1 MCFES
6 VLIPMFLIIG
16 IWGARERKIH
26 AAYQF
31 FLYTLLGSLFM
42 LLAILVI
49 YFEVGSTDYQVLA
62 VADISETRQRILW
75 LGFFLSFAVKVPMI
89 PFHIWLPE
97 AHVEAS
103 LAGSII
109 LAGIL
114 LKLAGYGFLRYSIG
128 ILPDASAFFTPLVYS
143 LAVISIIYS
152 SFTTLRQIDLKKIIA
167 YSSVG
172 HMNITLLGLFSNTI
186 QGIEGSLILMLA
198 HGVVSPALFICVVIL
213 YDRYHTRL
221 LKYYRGLTQHMP
233 VWSVMFFL
241 FTLGNIAVPL
251 SANFVG
257 EFMTFTGAYQQNPVL
272 TVLGG
277 LGMILSAAYG
287 IWLYN
292 RTAFGAQT
300 AAKILGAG
308 LATIGLAGAG
318 VGVGLVF
325 AALINST
332 SRNPSLRPQLFSYT
346 ILGTTGPVGPPGS
359 IRPTLPVS
367 WIPGLMLPYFIGSY
381 REGRNESFSYGID
394 SSSVWDHYD
403 LTGAYATG
411 LGLAGSPAYEKGE
424 IEETLLDN
432 VMRRYLGP
440 PEESSD
446 SGSDSGD
453 EDISNYI
460 SNYTHDD
467 SSPRRFLGL
476 IRYRYT
482 QDTGQ
487 TEGNLGVEALN
498 ERAILHHL
506 DNDHPLIGDG
516 PLFERRLIL
525 NPPRDPHGFNLD
537 VDQDSLSNTGSEDS
551 NSSDPD
557 SRGGSPPEG
566 VEPPSSPRSGSFST
580 IID

>member
-1 MCFES
+1 
-6 VLIPMFLIIG
+6 MFLIIG

-62 VADISETRQRILW
+62 VADISETRQKILW
-75 LGFFLSFAVKVPMI
+75 LAFFLSFAVKVPMI

-128 ILPDASAFFTPLVYS
+128 ILPDASEFFTPLIYS

-233 VWSVMFFL
+233 VWSIMFFL

-257 EFMTFTGAYQQNPVL
+257 EFMTFAGAYQQNPVL
-272 TVLGG
+272 TVFGA

-292 RTAFGAQT
+292 RTAFGAQSRYL
-300 AAKILGAG
+300 APLGD
-308 LATIGLAGAG
+308 
-318 VGVGLVF
+318 
-325 AALINST
+325 IN
-332 SRNPSLRPQLFSYT
+332 R
-346 ILGTTGPVGPPGS
+346 
-359 IRPTLPVS
+359 
-367 WIPGLMLPYFIGSY
+367 
-381 REGRNESFSYGID
+381 REFM
-394 SSSVWDHYD
+394 
-403 LTGAYATG
+403 
-411 LGLAGSPAYEKGE
+411 
-424 IEETLLDN
+424 TLL
-432 VMRRYLGP
+432 
-440 PEESSD
+440 
-446 SGSDSGD
+446 
-453 EDISNYI
+453 
-460 SNYTHDD
+460 
-467 SSPRRFLGL
+467 
-476 IRYRYT
+476 
-482 QDTGQ
+482 
-487 TEGNLGVEALN
+487 
-498 ERAILHHL
+498 
-506 DNDHPLIGDG
+506 PL
-516 PLFERRLIL
+516 LIL
-525 NPPRDPHGFNLD
+525 MFVMGLFPNIFLEPMHLAVSNL
-537 VDQDSLSNTGSEDS
+537 L
-551 NSSDPD
+551 
-557 SRGGSPPEG
+557 
-566 VEPPSSPRSGSFST
+566 
-580 IID
+580 I

>member
-1 MCFES
+1 MILSLLITPLLGVIGVILSGENSSLQKKVALASSLLTFVLSLVLWAGFDSNYNGFQFVSSFPTITTKEVVGVDGISLFFVLLTTFIIPICILSSWDSIKTGIKYFLIAFLVLETLLIAVFVVLDLLLFYICFES

-128 ILPDASAFFTPLVYS
+128 ILPDASVFFTPLVYS

-221 LKYYRGLTQHMP
+221 LKYYRGLTLHMP
-233 VWSVMFFL
+233 VWSIMFFF

-272 TVLGG
+272 TVLGA
-277 LGMILSAAYG
+277 LAMILSAGYG

-292 RTAFGAQT
+292 RTAFGAQSRYLVP
-300 AAKILGAG
+300 LGDM
-308 LATIGLAGAG
+308 
-318 VGVGLVF
+318 
-325 AALINST
+325 N
-332 SRNPSLRPQLFSYT
+332 R
-346 ILGTTGPVGPPGS
+346 
-359 IRPTLPVS
+359 
-367 WIPGLMLPYFIGSY
+367 
-381 REGRNESFSYGID
+381 REFM
-394 SSSVWDHYD
+394 
-403 LTGAYATG
+403 
-411 LGLAGSPAYEKGE
+411 
-424 IEETLLDN
+424 TLL
-432 VMRRYLGP
+432 
-440 PEESSD
+440 
-446 SGSDSGD
+446 
-453 EDISNYI
+453 
-460 SNYTHDD
+460 
-467 SSPRRFLGL
+467 
-476 IRYRYT
+476 
-482 QDTGQ
+482 
-487 TEGNLGVEALN
+487 
-498 ERAILHHL
+498 
-506 DNDHPLIGDG
+506 PL
-516 PLFERRLIL
+516 LIL
-525 NPPRDPHGFNLD
+525 MFVMGVFPNIFLEPMHLAVSNL
-537 VDQDSLSNTGSEDS
+537 L
-551 NSSDPD
+551 
-557 SRGGSPPEG
+557 
-566 VEPPSSPRSGSFST
+566 
-580 IID
+580 I

>member
-1 MCFES
+1 MILSLLITPILGVIGVILSGENSFLQKRVALASSLLTFILSLVLWAGFDSNYNGFQFVSSFPTVTAGEAVGVDGISLFFVLLTTFIIPICILSSWDSIKTNIKYFLVAFLILETLLIAVFVVLDLLLFYICFES

-62 VADISETRQRILW
+62 VADISETRQKILW
-75 LGFFLSFAVKVPMI
+75 LAFFLSFAVKVPMI

-128 ILPDASAFFTPLVYS
+128 ILPDASEFFTPLIYS

-233 VWSVMFFL
+233 VWSIMFFL

-257 EFMTFTGAYQQNPVL
+257 EFMTFAGAYQQNPVL
-272 TVLGG
+272 TVFGA

-292 RTAFGAQT
+292 RTAFGAQSRYLT
-300 AAKILGAG
+300 PLGD
-308 LATIGLAGAG
+308 
-318 VGVGLVF
+318 
-325 AALINST
+325 IN
-332 SRNPSLRPQLFSYT
+332 R
-346 ILGTTGPVGPPGS
+346 
-359 IRPTLPVS
+359 
-367 WIPGLMLPYFIGSY
+367 
-381 REGRNESFSYGID
+381 REFM
-394 SSSVWDHYD
+394 
-403 LTGAYATG
+403 
-411 LGLAGSPAYEKGE
+411 
-424 IEETLLDN
+424 TLL
-432 VMRRYLGP
+432 
-440 PEESSD
+440 
-446 SGSDSGD
+446 
-453 EDISNYI
+453 
-460 SNYTHDD
+460 
-467 SSPRRFLGL
+467 
-476 IRYRYT
+476 
-482 QDTGQ
+482 
-487 TEGNLGVEALN
+487 
-498 ERAILHHL
+498 
-506 DNDHPLIGDG
+506 PL
-516 PLFERRLIL
+516 LIL
-525 NPPRDPHGFNLD
+525 MFVMGLFPNIFLEPMHLAVSNL
-537 VDQDSLSNTGSEDS
+537 L
-551 NSSDPD
+551 
-557 SRGGSPPEG
+557 
-566 VEPPSSPRSGSFST
+566 
-580 IID
+580 I

>member
-1 MCFES
+1 MILSLLITPILGVFGVILSGENTFLQKRVALASSLLTFILSLVLWAGFDSNYNGFQFVSSFPTVTASEAIGVDGISLFFVLLTTFIIPICILSSWDSIKTNIKYFLVAFLILETLLIAVFVVLDLLLFYICFES

-62 VADISETRQRILW
+62 VADISETRQKILW
-75 LGFFLSFAVKVPMI
+75 LAFFLSFAVKVPMI

-128 ILPDASAFFTPLVYS
+128 ILPDASEFFTPLVYS

-221 LKYYRGLTQHMP
+221 LKYYRGLTQNMP
-233 VWSVMFFL
+233 VWSIMFFL
-241 FTLGNIAVPL
+241 FTLGNIATPL

-257 EFMTFTGAYQQNPVL
+257 EFMTFAGAYQQNPVL
-272 TVLGG
+272 TVFGA

-292 RTAFGAQT
+292 RAAFGAQSRY
-300 AAKILGAG
+300 
-308 LATIGLAGAG
+308 
-318 VGVGLVF
+318 LVPQGD
-325 AALINST
+325 IN
-332 SRNPSLRPQLFSYT
+332 R
-346 ILGTTGPVGPPGS
+346 
-359 IRPTLPVS
+359 
-367 WIPGLMLPYFIGSY
+367 
-381 REGRNESFSYGID
+381 REFM
-394 SSSVWDHYD
+394 
-403 LTGAYATG
+403 
-411 LGLAGSPAYEKGE
+411 
-424 IEETLLDN
+424 TLLPLLVLMF
-432 VMRRYLGP
+432 VMGIYPNIFLEP
-440 PEESSD
+440 MHLAV
-446 SGSDSGD
+446 
-453 EDISNYI
+453 SN
-460 SNYTHDD
+460 
-467 SSPRRFLGL
+467 LL
-476 IRYRYT
+476 I
-482 QDTGQ
+482 
-487 TEGNLGVEALN
+487 
-498 ERAILHHL
+498 
-506 DNDHPLIGDG
+506 
-516 PLFERRLIL
+516 
-525 NPPRDPHGFNLD
+525 
-537 VDQDSLSNTGSEDS
+537 
-551 NSSDPD
+551 
-557 SRGGSPPEG
+557 
-566 VEPPSSPRSGSFST
+566 
-580 IID
+580 

>member
-1 MCFES
+1 MILSLLITPILGVFGVILSGENTFLQKRVALASSLLTFILSLVLWAGFDSNYNGFQFVSSFPTVTAGEAIGVDGISLFFVLLTTFIIPICILSSWDSIKTNIKYFLVAFLVLETLLISVFVVLDLLLFYICFES

-62 VADISETRQRILW
+62 VADISETRQKILW
-75 LGFFLSFAVKVPMI
+75 LAFFLSFAVKVPMI

-128 ILPDASAFFTPLVYS
+128 ILPDASEFFTPLVYS

-221 LKYYRGLTQHMP
+221 LKYYRGLTQTMP
-233 VWSVMFFL
+233 VWSIMFFL
-241 FTLGNIAVPL
+241 FTLGNIATPL

-257 EFMTFTGAYQQNPVL
+257 EFMTFAGAYQQNPVL
-272 TVLGG
+272 TVFGA

-292 RTAFGAQT
+292 RAAFGAQSRY
-300 AAKILGAG
+300 
-308 LATIGLAGAG
+308 
-318 VGVGLVF
+318 LV
-325 AALINST
+325 LQGDIN
-332 SRNPSLRPQLFSYT
+332 R
-346 ILGTTGPVGPPGS
+346 
-359 IRPTLPVS
+359 
-367 WIPGLMLPYFIGSY
+367 
-381 REGRNESFSYGID
+381 REFM
-394 SSSVWDHYD
+394 
-403 LTGAYATG
+403 
-411 LGLAGSPAYEKGE
+411 
-424 IEETLLDN
+424 TLLPLLVLMF
-432 VMRRYLGP
+432 VMGIYPNIFLEP
-440 PEESSD
+440 MHLAV
-446 SGSDSGD
+446 
-453 EDISNYI
+453 SN
-460 SNYTHDD
+460 
-467 SSPRRFLGL
+467 LL
-476 IRYRYT
+476 I
-482 QDTGQ
+482 
-487 TEGNLGVEALN
+487 
-498 ERAILHHL
+498 
-506 DNDHPLIGDG
+506 
-516 PLFERRLIL
+516 
-525 NPPRDPHGFNLD
+525 
-537 VDQDSLSNTGSEDS
+537 
-551 NSSDPD
+551 
-557 SRGGSPPEG
+557 
-566 VEPPSSPRSGSFST
+566 
-580 IID
+580 

>member
-1 MCFES
+1 MILSLLITPILGVIGVILSGENSFLQKRVALASSLLTFILSLVLWAGFDSNYNGFQFVSSFPTVTAGEAVGVDGISLFFVLLTTFIIPICILSSWDSIKTGIKYFLIAFLILETLLIAVFVVLDLLLFYICFES

-62 VADISETRQRILW
+62 VADISETRQKILW
-75 LGFFLSFAVKVPMI
+75 LAFFLSFAVKVPMI

-128 ILPDASAFFTPLVYS
+128 ILPDASEFFTPLVYS

-233 VWSVMFFL
+233 VWSIMFFL

-257 EFMTFTGAYQQNPVL
+257 EFMTFAGAYQQNPVL
-272 TVLGG
+272 TVFGA

-292 RTAFGAQT
+292 RTAFGAQSRYL
-300 AAKILGAG
+300 APLGD
-308 LATIGLAGAG
+308 
-318 VGVGLVF
+318 
-325 AALINST
+325 IN
-332 SRNPSLRPQLFSYT
+332 R
-346 ILGTTGPVGPPGS
+346 
-359 IRPTLPVS
+359 
-367 WIPGLMLPYFIGSY
+367 
-381 REGRNESFSYGID
+381 REFM
-394 SSSVWDHYD
+394 
-403 LTGAYATG
+403 
-411 LGLAGSPAYEKGE
+411 
-424 IEETLLDN
+424 TLL
-432 VMRRYLGP
+432 
-440 PEESSD
+440 
-446 SGSDSGD
+446 
-453 EDISNYI
+453 
-460 SNYTHDD
+460 
-467 SSPRRFLGL
+467 
-476 IRYRYT
+476 
-482 QDTGQ
+482 
-487 TEGNLGVEALN
+487 
-498 ERAILHHL
+498 
-506 DNDHPLIGDG
+506 PL
-516 PLFERRLIL
+516 LIL
-525 NPPRDPHGFNLD
+525 MFVMGLFPNIFLEPMHLAVSNL
-537 VDQDSLSNTGSEDS
+537 L
-551 NSSDPD
+551 
-557 SRGGSPPEG
+557 
-566 VEPPSSPRSGSFST
+566 
-580 IID
+580 I

>member
-1 MCFES
+1 MILSLLITPLLGVIGVILSGENSSLQKKVALAKVVGVDGISLFFVLLTTFIIPICILSSWDSIKTGIKYFLIAFLVLETLLIAVFVVLDLLLFYICFES

-114 LKLAGYGFLRYSIG
+114 LKLAGYGFLRYSI
-128 ILPDASAFFTPLVYS
+128 DASVFFTPLVYS

-172 HMNITLLGLFSNTI
+172 HMNITLLGLFI
-186 QGIEGSLILMLA
+186 
-198 HGVVSPALFICVVIL
+198 IL

-221 LKYYRGLTQHMP
+221 LKYYRGLTLHMP
-233 VWSVMFFL
+233 VWSIMFFF

-272 TVLGG
+272 TVLGA
-277 LGMILSAAYG
+277 LAMILSAGYG

-292 RTAFGAQT
+292 RTAFGAQ
-300 AAKILGAG
+300 IPLGDM
-308 LATIGLAGAG
+308 
-318 VGVGLVF
+318 
-325 AALINST
+325 N
-332 SRNPSLRPQLFSYT
+332 R
-346 ILGTTGPVGPPGS
+346 
-359 IRPTLPVS
+359 
-367 WIPGLMLPYFIGSY
+367 
-381 REGRNESFSYGID
+381 REFM
-394 SSSVWDHYD
+394 
-403 LTGAYATG
+403 
-411 LGLAGSPAYEKGE
+411 
-424 IEETLLDN
+424 TLL
-432 VMRRYLGP
+432 
-440 PEESSD
+440 
-446 SGSDSGD
+446 
-453 EDISNYI
+453 
-460 SNYTHDD
+460 
-467 SSPRRFLGL
+467 
-476 IRYRYT
+476 
-482 QDTGQ
+482 
-487 TEGNLGVEALN
+487 
-498 ERAILHHL
+498 
-506 DNDHPLIGDG
+506 PL
-516 PLFERRLIL
+516 LIL
-525 NPPRDPHGFNLD
+525 MFVMGVFPNIFLEPMHLAVSNL
-537 VDQDSLSNTGSEDS
+537 L
-551 NSSDPD
+551 
-557 SRGGSPPEG
+557 
-566 VEPPSSPRSGSFST
+566 
-580 IID
+580 I

>member
-1 MCFES
+1 MILSLLITPILGVFGVILSGENTFLQKRVALASSLLTFILSLVLWAGFDSNYNGFQFVSSFPTVTAGEAIGVDGISLFFVLLTTFIIPICILSSWDSIKTNIKYFLVAFLVLETLLISVFVVLDLLLFYICFES

-62 VADISETRQRILW
+62 VADISETRQKILW
-75 LGFFLSFAVKVPMI
+75 LAFFLSFAVKVPMI

-128 ILPDASAFFTPLVYS
+128 ILPDASEFFTPLVYS

-221 LKYYRGLTQHMP
+221 LKYYRGLTQTMP
-233 VWSVMFFL
+233 VWSIMFFL
-241 FTLGNIAVPL
+241 FTLGNIATPL

-257 EFMTFTGAYQQNPVL
+257 EFMTFAGAYQQNPVL
-272 TVLGG
+272 TVFGA

-292 RTAFGAQT
+292 RAAFGAQSRY
-300 AAKILGAG
+300 
-308 LATIGLAGAG
+308 
-318 VGVGLVF
+318 LVPQGD
-325 AALINST
+325 IN
-332 SRNPSLRPQLFSYT
+332 R
-346 ILGTTGPVGPPGS
+346 
-359 IRPTLPVS
+359 
-367 WIPGLMLPYFIGSY
+367 
-381 REGRNESFSYGID
+381 REFM
-394 SSSVWDHYD
+394 
-403 LTGAYATG
+403 
-411 LGLAGSPAYEKGE
+411 
-424 IEETLLDN
+424 TLLPLLVLMF
-432 VMRRYLGP
+432 VMGIYPNIFLEP
-440 PEESSD
+440 MHLAV
-446 SGSDSGD
+446 
-453 EDISNYI
+453 SN
-460 SNYTHDD
+460 
-467 SSPRRFLGL
+467 LL
-476 IRYRYT
+476 I
-482 QDTGQ
+482 
-487 TEGNLGVEALN
+487 
-498 ERAILHHL
+498 
-506 DNDHPLIGDG
+506 
-516 PLFERRLIL
+516 
-525 NPPRDPHGFNLD
+525 
-537 VDQDSLSNTGSEDS
+537 
-551 NSSDPD
+551 
-557 SRGGSPPEG
+557 
-566 VEPPSSPRSGSFST
+566 
-580 IID
+580 

>member
-1 MCFES
+1 MILSLLITPILGVIGVILSGENSFLQKRVALVSSLLTFILSLVLWAGFDSNYNGFQFVSSFPTVTAGEAVGVDGISLFFVLLTTFIIPICILSSWDSIKTNIKYFLIAFLILETLLIAVFVVLDLLLFYICFES

-62 VADISETRQRILW
+62 VADISETRQKILW
-75 LGFFLSFAVKVPMI
+75 LAFFLSFAVKVPMI

-128 ILPDASAFFTPLVYS
+128 ILPDASEFFTPLVYS

-233 VWSVMFFL
+233 VWSIMFFL

-257 EFMTFTGAYQQNPVL
+257 EFMTLVGAYQQNPVL
-272 TVLGG
+272 TVFGA

-292 RTAFGAQT
+292 RTAFGAQSRYL
-300 AAKILGAG
+300 APLGD
-308 LATIGLAGAG
+308 
-318 VGVGLVF
+318 
-325 AALINST
+325 IN
-332 SRNPSLRPQLFSYT
+332 R
-346 ILGTTGPVGPPGS
+346 
-359 IRPTLPVS
+359 
-367 WIPGLMLPYFIGSY
+367 
-381 REGRNESFSYGID
+381 REFM
-394 SSSVWDHYD
+394 
-403 LTGAYATG
+403 
-411 LGLAGSPAYEKGE
+411 
-424 IEETLLDN
+424 TLL
-432 VMRRYLGP
+432 
-440 PEESSD
+440 
-446 SGSDSGD
+446 
-453 EDISNYI
+453 
-460 SNYTHDD
+460 
-467 SSPRRFLGL
+467 
-476 IRYRYT
+476 
-482 QDTGQ
+482 
-487 TEGNLGVEALN
+487 
-498 ERAILHHL
+498 
-506 DNDHPLIGDG
+506 PL
-516 PLFERRLIL
+516 LIL
-525 NPPRDPHGFNLD
+525 MFVMGLFPNIFLEPMHLAVSNL
-537 VDQDSLSNTGSEDS
+537 L
-551 NSSDPD
+551 
-557 SRGGSPPEG
+557 
-566 VEPPSSPRSGSFST
+566 
-580 IID
+580 I

>member
-1 MCFES
+1 MILSLLITPILGVIGVILSGENSSLQKRVALASSLLTFVLSLVLWAGFDSNYNGFQFVSSFPTVTTKEVVGVDGISLFFVLLTTFIIPICILSSWDSIKTGIKYFLIAFLILETLLIAVFVVLDLLLFYICFES

-292 RTAFGAQT
+292 RTAFGAQSRYL
-300 AAKILGAG
+300 APLGD
-308 LATIGLAGAG
+308 
-318 VGVGLVF
+318 
-325 AALINST
+325 IN
-332 SRNPSLRPQLFSYT
+332 R
-346 ILGTTGPVGPPGS
+346 
-359 IRPTLPVS
+359 
-367 WIPGLMLPYFIGSY
+367 
-381 REGRNESFSYGID
+381 REFM
-394 SSSVWDHYD
+394 
-403 LTGAYATG
+403 
-411 LGLAGSPAYEKGE
+411 
-424 IEETLLDN
+424 TLLPLLVLMF
-432 VMRRYLGP
+432 VMGLFP
-440 PEESSD
+440 NLFLEPMHLAV
-446 SGSDSGD
+446 
-453 EDISNYI
+453 SNLLY
-460 SNYTHDD
+460 
-467 SSPRRFLGL
+467 
-476 IRYRYT
+476 
-482 QDTGQ
+482 
-487 TEGNLGVEALN
+487 
-498 ERAILHHL
+498 
-506 DNDHPLIGDG
+506 
-516 PLFERRLIL
+516 
-525 NPPRDPHGFNLD
+525 
-537 VDQDSLSNTGSEDS
+537 
-551 NSSDPD
+551 
-557 SRGGSPPEG
+557 
-566 VEPPSSPRSGSFST
+566 
-580 IID
+580 

>member
-1 MCFES
+1 MILSLLITPILGVIGVILSGENSFLQKRVALASSLLTFILSLVLWAGFDSNYNGFQFVSSFPTVTAGEAVGVDGISLFFVLLTTFIIPICILSSWDSIKTNIKYFLIAFLILETLLIAVFVVLDLLLFYICFES

-62 VADISETRQRILW
+62 VADISETRQKILW
-75 LGFFLSFAVKVPMI
+75 LAFFLSFAVKVPMI

-128 ILPDASAFFTPLVYS
+128 ILPDASEFFTPLIYS

-233 VWSVMFFL
+233 VWSIMFFL

-257 EFMTFTGAYQQNPVL
+257 EFMTFAGAYQQNPVL
-272 TVLGG
+272 TVFGA

-292 RTAFGAQT
+292 RTAFGAQSRYL
-300 AAKILGAG
+300 APLGD
-308 LATIGLAGAG
+308 
-318 VGVGLVF
+318 
-325 AALINST
+325 IN
-332 SRNPSLRPQLFSYT
+332 R
-346 ILGTTGPVGPPGS
+346 
-359 IRPTLPVS
+359 
-367 WIPGLMLPYFIGSY
+367 
-381 REGRNESFSYGID
+381 REFM
-394 SSSVWDHYD
+394 
-403 LTGAYATG
+403 
-411 LGLAGSPAYEKGE
+411 
-424 IEETLLDN
+424 TLL
-432 VMRRYLGP
+432 
-440 PEESSD
+440 
-446 SGSDSGD
+446 
-453 EDISNYI
+453 
-460 SNYTHDD
+460 
-467 SSPRRFLGL
+467 
-476 IRYRYT
+476 
-482 QDTGQ
+482 
-487 TEGNLGVEALN
+487 
-498 ERAILHHL
+498 
-506 DNDHPLIGDG
+506 PL
-516 PLFERRLIL
+516 LIL
-525 NPPRDPHGFNLD
+525 MFVMGLFPNIFLEPMHLAVSNL
-537 VDQDSLSNTGSEDS
+537 L
-551 NSSDPD
+551 
-557 SRGGSPPEG
+557 
-566 VEPPSSPRSGSFST
+566 
-580 IID
+580 I